1 MTELTRA
8 QRNAF
13 WIALALYIAVCIP
26 VGWARGGDLLVEL
39 GLTERWLA
47 GAPPYIASPAH
58 GGMFWPPFT
67 LLVLLPFALLGRIA
81 TRLAQSAWTV
91 TSAAALAWV
100 IATCGRRWG
109 WRAALLAVAAVGKPL
124 QANFERLNVGALLLG
139 LVVAAAIDLEENR
152 DTRAA
157 VWIGL
162 ASAVKLFPALLILYL
177 AVKRRWRAAAIAT
190 AVAVIG
196 TVLPLLRY
204 GPAGAINTLSD
215 WVALSRT
222 SPQASGLHAQM
233 LTGMVTSLGGSFAL
247 AIIVQLV
254 LSAIVLLALLRP
266 APSPDGPAEVGMVT
280 QLAVLLSPIGWF
292 HYEILALP
300 AWVAALAHPS
310 PPGRWWILV
319 LALAA
324 IFLSGILTFDHLYPD
339 ALELVKRF
347 NYVWGALLLVV
358 ALASRR
364 FIAAQALQAASLG
377 YDHV

>member
-1 MTELTRA
+1 MTELTPA
-8 QRNAF
+8 QRRAF

-39 GLTERWLA
+39 GLTDRWL
-47 GAPPYIASPAH
+47 GGEPLYVASPAH

-109 WRAALLAVAAVGKPL
+109 WRAALLAVVAVGKPL
-124 QANFERLNVGALLLG
+124 QANFERLNLGAPLLA
-139 LVVAAAIDLEENR
+139 LVIAAAVDLEDQR
-152 DTRAA
+152 TTRAA

-162 ASAVKLFPALLILYL
+162 ASAMKLFPALLIVYL
-177 AVKRRWRAAAIAT
+177 AIRRHWRAAALA
-190 AVAVIG
+190 AVLAVVG

-204 GPAGAINTLSD
+204 GASGAISGLSGWLTLSR
-215 WVALSRT
+215 A
-222 SPQASGLHAQM
+222 SPEAHGLHAQM
-233 LTGMVTSLGGSFAL
+233 LTGMVTSFGGSFAL
-247 AIIVQLV
+247 AIAIQLAV
-254 LSAIVLLALLRP
+254 AAIVLLALRYP
-266 APSPDGPAEVGMVT
+266 APDAPAEVGMVT

-300 AWVAALAHPS
+300 AWVAALAHPR
-310 PPGRWWILV
+310 PRGRWWIPL
-319 LALAA
+319 LAVAA
-324 IFLSGILTFDHLYPD
+324 IFLSGILTFDHFYPD
-339 ALELVKRF
+339 ALEPVKRF

-358 ALASRR
+358 ALAARR
-364 FIAAQALQAASLG
+364 VMGARAPQAAGLE